1 MKSKILALSA
11 ISAGFIAICLTIG
24 AYIEFTDIFAVI
36 IASAFISLPMY
47 LKSIKG
53 SVLASIAGALI
64 AFLCS
69 GLNFYSLVFPAYVG
83 FFGVYPIIKM
93 IFIDKRVNKILS
105 FFVGLVWFIAVAYGV
120 YFFYF
125 YLVLNGVL
133 TDLPL
138 WIINNIYWLIALVA
152 IVFYVVY
159 DRFVVAVN
167 FVANKYLKKIVK

>member
-36 IASAFISLPMY
+36 LASVFIVLPLY

-53 SVLASIAGALI
+53 SVLSSIAGVTI

-69 GLNFYSLVFPAYVG
+69 GFNFYSLVFPAFIT
-83 FFGVYPIIKM
+83 FFGIYPIIKT
-93 IFIDKRVNKILS
+93 IFIDRKVNKILAY
-105 FFVGLVWFIAVAYGV
+105 FIGLIWFVAVAYGV
-120 YFFYF
+120 FFFYF

-138 WIINNIYWLIALVA
+138 WIINNIYWLIAPVA
-152 IVFYVVY
+152 IIFYVVY
-159 DRFVVAVN
+159 ERFIVAVN
-167 FVANKYLKKIVK
+167 IVANKYLKKIIK